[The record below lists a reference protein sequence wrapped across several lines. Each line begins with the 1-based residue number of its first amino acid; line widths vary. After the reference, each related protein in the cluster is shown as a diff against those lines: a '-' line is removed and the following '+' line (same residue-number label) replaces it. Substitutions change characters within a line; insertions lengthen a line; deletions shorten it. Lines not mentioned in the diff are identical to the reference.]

1 MQIHFFKI
9 CTGQEKVVPLQAEMA
24 TESLTETISM
34 DSHHA
39 FGIVITN

>member
-1 MQIHFFKI
+1 MRSHFLKI

-24 TESLTETISM
+24 TESLTEAISM
-34 DSHHA
+34 DSHQA